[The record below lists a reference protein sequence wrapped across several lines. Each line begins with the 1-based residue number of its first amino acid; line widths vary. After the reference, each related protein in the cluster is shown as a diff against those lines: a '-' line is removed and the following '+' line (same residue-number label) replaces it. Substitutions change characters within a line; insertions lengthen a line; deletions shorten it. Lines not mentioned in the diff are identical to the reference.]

1 MAASYQSKRSRIGSD
16 DKESECQK
24 CSRIITESIAC
35 SGCKLKYCLNCAKV
49 SEQLYNLIQSGD
61 MDQFLWSC
69 NSCRATFPSLE
80 NISSALNN
88 LQKSN
93 DVRIGKIEERVKQ
106 IEDSSKEEIKCSVAS
121 MKEEIIESLKGD
133 LENLVDARTKEL
145 DDRRRRDCNLVLFNL
160 PEHRSQ
166 NTEENKK
173 GDEEDVKLLCSSLG
187 LENVEFVAQFRLGRR
202 NPTSSRPLKV
212 ILQNRAHRKYLLDN
226 AKYIKEKAPH
236 SLKRV
241 IINKDLTLAQRQERK
256 NRLATRRARVLADSE
271 LANNNNAG
279 SQASIQE
286 ETVTMEVQEQ
296 FSPILPVSVLM
307 SSTHLSQGN
316 QFSDSQ
322 PTRNLSQV
330 YEETTV
336 IEKTII
342 GGLSQGNNLKEPTSP
357 EIKDR

>member
-1 MAASYQSKRSRIGSD
+1 
-16 DKESECQK
+16 
-24 CSRIITESIAC
+24 
-35 SGCKLKYCLNCAKV
+35 
-49 SEQLYNLIQSGD
+49 

-93 DVRIGKIEERVKQ
+93 DVRIGKIEDRVKQ
-106 IEDSSKEEIKCSVAS
+106 IEECNKEEIKCSVAA
-121 MKEEIIESLKGD
+121 MKDELIESIKGD

-166 NTEENKK
+166 DTEENKK
-173 GDEEDVKLLCSSLG
+173 GDEEDVKALCSFLG
-187 LENVEFVAQFRLGRR
+187 LENVQLAAQFRLGRR
-202 NPTSSRPLKV
+202 NPANTRPLKV

-226 AKYIKEKAPH
+226 AKHIKEKVPPR
-236 SLKRV
+236 LKRV
-241 IINKDLTLAQRQERK
+241 IINKDLTLVQRQERK
-256 NRLATRRARVLADSE
+256 SRLATRRARVQVDNE
-271 LANNNNAG
+271 LANNNNIG
-279 SQASIQE
+279 RQAPTQD
-286 ETVTMEVQEQ
+286 ETMTMEVQEQ
-296 FSPILPVSVLM
+296 FSPILPVSMLM

-316 QFSDSQ
+316 HFSDSQ

-330 YEETTV
+330 YEETTL

-342 GGLSQGNNLKEPTSP
+342 GGLSQGNNLIEPTSP